1 MKWAQIPVTMV
12 SLFVPALAGAST
24 DWSIGLQE
32 LDLSTMRPGWGAPQV
47 DKSVTGSPISI
58 GGRKFVWAQAHMRS
72 GHFTSISTV
81 RPIGLAVRSSER
93 RSRSQLWRSRET
105 QRTEFWSA

>member
-1 MKWAQIPVTMV
+1 MGSDTRYDGVPVCARTRRR
-12 SLFVPALAGAST
+12 ST

-32 LDLSTMRPGWGAPQV
+32 LDLSTMRPGWWRRRL
-47 DKSVTGSPISI
+47 ISRSREAQFRSGDAI
-58 GGRKFVWAQAHMRS
+58 SSGAQAHMRS